1 MSNTFYPK
9 GAEKILG
16 GSINWSADTIKAAI
30 VSDGYTYST
39 AHEFLT
45 SAGTL
50 VGTPQTL
57 ASKTVTG
64 GVFDAADPDFG
75 AIVAGSTAKA
85 VVLFKDTGNT
95 ATSPLLAYIDELT
108 GFPFATNGGNVS
120 IPWSNGAAKI
130 FSLIS
135 A

>member
-1 MSNTFYPK
+1 MANTLYPK
-9 GAEKILG
+9 GAEKMLS
-16 GSINWSADTIKAAI
+16 GSINWNADTIKVGI

-50 VGTPQTL
+50 IGTPQTL
-57 ASKTVTG
+57 GSKSVTG

-75 AIVAGSTAKA
+75 AIAAGSTAKA
-85 VVLFKDTGNT
+85 IVLYKDTGST
-95 ATSPLLAYIDELT
+95 ATSPLLAYIDDLT
-108 GFPFATNGGNVS
+108 GFPFATNGGSVS